1 MVMRENVPL
10 LEEAQSKVPT
20 FASVY
25 ADYFDFVWRSLR
37 HLGVPISAMDDA
49 AQDVWLIV
57 HRRLGAFEA
66 RSSVTTWLFGIVLNV
81 ARGRR
86 RHTSQ
91 RQPPEPLPEELASHA
106 PDPEGVLAGN
116 QAWRLVQSFL
126 DGLPEPGRAIFV
138 SALLENF
145 TPAETAEVVGVDV
158 VTVYNKIRALR
169 RAFQRRLS
177 SGEEDRP

>member
-1 MVMRENVPL
+1 MREDAPL
-10 LEEAQSKVPT
+10 LDEEQGRSPV
-20 FASVY
+20 FASLY
-25 ADYFDFVWRSLR
+25 AEHFDFVWRSLR

-81 ARGRR
+81 ARSRR
-86 RHTSQ
+86 RHKSQ
-91 RQPPEPLPEELASHA
+91 RQRPEALPEELASSTT
-106 PDPEGVLAGN
+106 DPEGVLAGN
-116 QAWRLVQSFL
+116 EAWRLVQGFL
-126 DGLPEPGRAIFV
+126 DGLPEQSRAIFV

-145 TPAETAEVVGVDV
+145 SPAETAVVVGVDV
-158 VTVYNKIRALR
+158 VTVYKKIRALR

-177 SGEEDRP
+177 SREEDRP